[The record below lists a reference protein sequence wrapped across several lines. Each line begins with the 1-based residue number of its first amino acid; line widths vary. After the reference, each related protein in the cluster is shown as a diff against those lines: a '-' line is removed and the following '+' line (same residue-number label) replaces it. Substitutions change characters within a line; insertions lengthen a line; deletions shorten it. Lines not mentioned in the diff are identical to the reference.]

1 MMATGDPSRES
12 HETDEALLAKVARRD
27 QAAFE
32 KLFLKYQKRLFRYLF
47 GAVRAE
53 ATVEELVCETMT
65 EVWRNARTFQGRS
78 RVSTWIFGIASN
90 KAKTVMRRPQL
101 VEADP
106 GAVLRLEDPNPG
118 PADEIARQELAGQ
131 VRAALEHL
139 TPEHRQVVE
148 LTFMHG
154 FSYQEIATI
163 AGCPVNTVKTRM
175 FHAKRRLR
183 EALGG
188 IFSGRVS

>member
-32 KLFLKYQKRLFRYLF
+32 KLFLKYQKRLFRYLL

-65 EVWRNARTFQGRS
+65 DVWRNARTFQGRS
-78 RVSTWIFGIASN
+78 RVSTWIFVIASN

-106 GAVLRLEDPNPG
+106 GAVLRLEDPSHS

-154 FSYQEIATI
+154 FSYQEIAQI

-188 IFSGRVS
+188 IFSGRVP

>member
-1 MMATGDPSRES
+1 MNCGGPSRES
-12 HETDEALLAKVARRD
+12 RDTDEGLLARVVTGD

-32 KLFLKYQKRLFRYLF
+32 QLFRRYQKPLFRYLLDMVRHE
-47 GAVRAE
+47 AVA
-53 ATVEELVCETMT
+53 EELVCEAMT
-65 EVWRNARTFQGRS
+65 AVWRNAPTFQGRS
-78 RVSTWIFGIASN
+78 RVSTWIFAIASN
-90 KAKTVMRRPQL
+90 KAKTLMRRPQL
-101 VEADP
+101 QEADSEMT
-106 GAVLRLEDPNPG
+106 ARLVDPAPG
-118 PADEIARQELAGQ
+118 PAENIASQEQASS
-131 VRAALEHL
+131 VRAAMEGL

-154 FSYQEIATI
+154 FSYQEIAEV

-188 IFSGRVS
+188 IVFREEV

>member
-1 MMATGDPSRES
+1 MGAVRPSL
-12 HETDEALLAKVARRD
+12 ETSEADEVLLARVASGD
-27 QAAFE
+27 EAAFE
-32 KLFLKYQKRLFRYLF
+32 KLFLSYQKRLFRYLL
-47 GAVRAE
+47 GAVRSE
-53 ATVEELVCETMT
+53 AIAEELVCETMT
-65 EVWRNARTFQGRS
+65 DVWRNAGTFQGRS
-78 RVSTWIFGIASN
+78 RVSTWIFAIASN
-90 KAKTVMRRPQL
+90 KAKTVMRRPQPQ
-101 VEADP
+101 EADRE
-106 GAVLRLEDPNPG
+106 VLERLPDPAPG
-118 PADEIARQELAGQ
+118 PADGVARQELAGQ

-188 IFSGRVS
+188 IFSGRVP

>member
-1 MMATGDPSRES
+1 MADPSRES
-12 HETDEALLAKVARRD
+12 SENDGDLLARAASGD
-27 QAAFE
+27 QIAFE
-32 KLFLKYQKRLFRYLF
+32 RLFRGYQKRLFRYLF
-47 GAVRAE
+47 GMIRNEAVA
-53 ATVEELVCETMT
+53 EELVCETMT

-154 FSYQEIATI
+154 FSYQEIAQI

-183 EALGG
+183 EALGEL
-188 IFSGRVS
+188 FSKGTL

>member
-1 MMATGDPSRES
+1 MMDTGDPSRES
-12 HETDEALLAKVARRD
+12 RDTDEALLAGIVRGD
-27 QAAFE
+27 ELAFE
-32 KLFLKYQKRLFRYLF
+32 TLFRSYQRRLFRYLVGLVRN
-47 GAVRAE
+47 GAV
-53 ATVEELVCETMT
+53 TEELVCETMT

-90 KAKTVMRRPQL
+90 KAKTALRRLQNQ
-101 VEADP
+101 EADP
-106 GAVLRLEDPNPG
+106 ELVLQLEDPNPG

-163 AGCPVNTVKTRM
+163 VGCPVNTVKTRM

-188 IFSGRVS
+188 IFSGRVP

>member
-1 MMATGDPSRES
+1 MMEAVRPSL
-12 HETDEALLAKVARRD
+12 ETSEADEGLLARVASGD

-32 KLFLKYQKRLFRYLF
+32 KLFLRYQKRLFRYLL

-53 ATVEELVCETMT
+53 AIAEELVCETMT
-65 EVWRNARTFQGRS
+65 DVWRNARTFQGRS

-90 KAKTVMRRPQL
+90 KAKTALRRPQRQ
-101 VEADP
+101 EADP
-106 GAVLRLEDPNPG
+106 EVVLRLEDPNPG
-118 PADEIARQELAGQ
+118 PADEIARRELAGQ

-154 FSYQEIATI
+154 FSYQEIAQI

>member
-1 MMATGDPSRES
+1 MMATGDPSHES
-12 HETDEALLAKVARRD
+12 RDTDEALLAKVARRD

-32 KLFLKYQKRLFRYLF
+32 KLFLKYQKRLFRYLL

-65 EVWRNARTFQGRS
+65 DVWRNAGTFQGRS
-78 RVSTWIFGIASN
+78 QVSTWIFGIASN
-90 KAKTVMRRPQL
+90 KAKTALRRPQRQ
-101 VEADP
+101 EADP
-106 GAVLRLEDPNPG
+106 EDVLRLEDPNPG

-154 FSYQEIATI
+154 FSYQEISEIT
-163 AGCPVNTVKTRM
+163 GCPVNTVKTRM